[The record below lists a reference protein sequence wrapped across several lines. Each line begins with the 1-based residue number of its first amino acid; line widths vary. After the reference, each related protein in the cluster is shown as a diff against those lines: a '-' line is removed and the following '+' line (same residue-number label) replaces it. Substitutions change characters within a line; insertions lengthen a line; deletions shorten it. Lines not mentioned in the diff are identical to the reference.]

1 MKAKPEDEPVPT
13 PWPKHLQVIAWA
25 VVWAYAIGLG
35 YITLSSRATTEP
47 PIAFQDQPVKEAI
60 SHLQEAMRLRPDD
73 PEILNTM
80 GAALEKEGRQQEAI
94 LCYERAMHVAP
105 HDSKAYNNL
114 GLVLIG
120 MGEDAEA
127 IQNFEHALRVNPN
140 DGYARIN
147 LGKAANNLA
156 WTLATKDIDPVR
168 AVTLARR
175 ACDLTR
181 NRAVPYL
188 DTLAVAYAANGQFDE
203 AIGTIQS
210 AIDLA
215 RSNGQTELIGE
226 LTSHLELFRGGTA
239 YRASTTEPPSVRQ

>member
-1 MKAKPEDEPVPT
+1 M
-13 PWPKHLQVIAWA
+13 I
-25 VVWAYAIGLG
+25 
-35 YITLSSRATTEP
+35 LSSRVTIEP
-47 PIAFQDQPVKEAI
+47 PVAFQDQPVKEAI
-60 SHLQEAMRLRPDD
+60 SHLQEAMRLKPND

-80 GAALEKEGRQQEAI
+80 GAALEKAGRQQEAV
-94 LCYERAMHVAP
+94 LCYKRAMHVAP

-127 IQNFEHALRVNPN
+127 IQNLEHALHVNPS
-140 DGYARIN
+140 DGYARTN
-147 LGKAANNLA
+147 LGKGANNLA
-156 WTLATKDIDPVR
+156 WTLATKDIDPIR

-175 ACDLTR
+175 ACDLTG

-188 DTLAVAYAANGQFDE
+188 DTLAVAYAANDQFDE

-226 LTSHLELFRGGTA
+226 LTSHLELFRGGNA
-239 YRASTTEPPSVRQ
+239 YKEPTTVPPSVRQ